1 MAIMFPF
8 LGGRPCGQITVPLVY
23 DESLSIA
30 QQIAC
35 IMGRLRNIDA
45 DFVSVEDFEKFVGAV
60 NVDQEKQTAD
70 LMDYTDA
77 EIAKLDDELRKLI
90 VGMQIGYM
98 VWDVTEG
105 RYADSVA
112 AMRNLFNDITVHA
125 ITVDT
130 LAGLDLD
137 VDGLADCGLN
147 VRGLAVFSGYL
158 IGDGFTPEGIMYEGA
173 DVDIPLTT
181 EILANGMVRDGYF
194 VMGKGDE
201 DGE

>member
-8 LGGRPCGQITVPLVY
+8 LGGRACGQITVPLVY

-60 NVDQEKQTAD
+60 NADQEKQTAD
-70 LMDYTDA
+70 LMGYTNA

-90 VGMQIGYM
+90 AGMQIGLM
-98 VWDVTEG
+98 IWDVTLGAYSPNVE
-105 RYADSVA
+105 
-112 AMRNLFNDITVHA
+112 AMRNLFNDLSVHA

-130 LAGLDLD
+130 LAGMDMT
-137 VDGLADCGLN
+137 VDQLSDCGLN
-147 VRGLAVFSGYL
+147 VRGLAVWSGEL
-158 IGDGFTPEGIMYEGA
+158 VEGFTPEGVHYEEGN
-173 DVDIPLTT
+173 
-181 EILANGMVRDGYF
+181 ENG
-194 VMGKGDE
+194 
-201 DGE
+201 